1 MIHLQNNTKPAFT
14 LIEVIIA
21 LCIAAILL
29 PPLLILQ
36 MNTFKSTH
44 SYSQSFLQVIQARQ
58 YLVEKKISR
67 ELQEEIAEKSEEPME
82 ELPDG
87 MLHYEAKKI
96 SKKSSLGKIKNLH
109 QETVT
114 IKWPSTFGVEKETV
128 VSFFYKPEKEAKE

>member
-1 MIHLQNNTKPAFT
+1 MTHLQNNTKAAFT

-44 SYSQSFLQVIQARQ
+44 SFSQSFLQVIQARQ
-58 YLVEKKISR
+58 FLIEKKISR
-67 ELQEEIAEKSEEPME
+67 ELQEESAEKSEEPLE
-82 ELPDG
+82 EFPEGKLR
-87 MLHYEAKKI
+87 YEVKKV
-96 SKKSSLGKIKNLH
+96 SNKSSLKKIKNLY

-114 IKWPSTFGVEKETV
+114 IEWPGTFGTEKETV
-128 VSFFYKPEKEAKE
+128 VTFFYQPEKEAKE